1 MLSTFM
7 RSRRRS
13 FCKRVCLLSQCAG
26 WYVVIP
32 PLSAENGL
40 VVIVVVVV
48 VVVGRVAAEV
58 ATGPLMKML
67 VLNCP
72 PIGGVG
78 WLFITRLDGVS
89 ALESQQEDDDA
100 D

>member
-1 MLSTFM
+1 M
-7 RSRRRS
+7 
-13 FCKRVCLLSQCAG
+13 
-26 WYVVIP
+26 VIP

-48 VVVGRVAAEV
+48 VVVGRVADEV

-72 PIGGVG
+72 PIGGVD
-78 WLFITRLDGVS
+78 WLFSAKLDGVI
-89 ALESQQEDDDA
+89 ALELQEEDDA